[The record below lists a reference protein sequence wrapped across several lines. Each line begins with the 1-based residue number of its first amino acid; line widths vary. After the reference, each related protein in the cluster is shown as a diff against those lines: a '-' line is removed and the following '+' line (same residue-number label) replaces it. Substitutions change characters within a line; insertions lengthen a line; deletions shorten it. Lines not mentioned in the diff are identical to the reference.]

1 MGARMIPY
9 GRRFVSQTACLASA
23 LCALAAA
30 CGTPAKAST
39 AVQPVTLFT
48 GPSSGA
54 YYYLGKALADVY
66 NAKIP
71 NAHVTAVGNDG
82 PGGAGVNA
90 TAVEAGEAD
99 LGFSRSDLAY
109 LAYRSGPKGEP
120 NPHPHLRAMAVLYIN
135 AVHIL
140 VRRDSGIDDWRDV
153 RGKRVQMGDET
164 GTSSGSLARMVLDGV
179 GIPLNDVQ
187 IVPNPRNALSR
198 LRAGEM
204 DVRIFA
210 SGYPIGSLDDVGPES
225 GVRLLPLD
233 HEAIDRLRSRFPYF
247 KPAVIPKGTY
257 RGQDADYQT
266 VGIDG
271 LLLCRDTMPEALV
284 YEMTRSLFEALP
296 DLMRDQPA
304 ARLINVGRAPAT
316 SVPLHPGAARYYRE
330 RDLFR

>member
-1 MGARMIPY
+1 VVA
-9 GRRFVSQTACLASA
+9 LSA
-23 LCALAAA
+23 LGAAA
-30 CGTPAKAST
+30 CETATGAS
-39 AVQPVTLFT
+39 VPVRPVTLFT

-66 NAKIP
+66 NTKIP
-71 NAHVTAVGNDG
+71 GAHVTAVGNDG

-90 TAVEAGEAD
+90 AAVEDGEAD

-109 LAYRSGPKGEP
+109 VAYRNGSTSDP
-120 NPHPHLRAMAVLYIN
+120 NGHPHLRAMAVLYAN
-135 AVHIL
+135 AVHVI
-140 VRRDSGIDDWRDV
+140 VRRESGITKLADI
-153 RGKRVQMGDET
+153 RGKRVQIGDET
-164 GTSSGSLARMVLDGV
+164 GTSSGSLARMVLESAGLSVQD
-179 GIPLNDVQ
+179 IQ

-204 DVRIFA
+204 DVRVFA
-210 SGYPIGSLDDVGPES
+210 SGYPVGSLDDVGPAS
-225 GVRLLPLD
+225 GVRMLPLD
-233 HEAIDRLRSRFPYF
+233 QDAVDRLRSRFQYF

-257 RGQDADYQT
+257 RGQDEDYQT

-284 YEMTRSLFEALP
+284 YQMTRSLFEALP

-316 SVPLHPGAARYYRE
+316 PVPLHPGAARYYRE

>member
-1 MGARMIPY
+1 MSSSGH
-9 GRRFVSQTACLASA
+9 RFLFLSSAVLVA
-23 LCALAAA
+23 LCALGTAA
-30 CGTPAKAST
+30 CETATGAS
-39 AVQPVTLFT
+39 VPVRPVTLFT

-54 YYYLGKALADVY
+54 YFYLGKALADVY
-66 NAKIP
+66 NKKIP
-71 NAHVTAVGNDG
+71 DAHVTAVGNDG

-90 TAVEAGEAD
+90 AAVEMGEAD

-109 LAYRSGPKGEP
+109 VAYRNGSASDP
-120 NPHPHLRAMAVLYIN
+120 NGHPHLRAMAVLYAN
-135 AVHIL
+135 AVHVI
-140 VRRDSGIDDWRDV
+140 VRRESGISRLADI
-153 RGKRVQMGDET
+153 RGKRVQIGDDT
-164 GTSSGSLARMVLDGV
+164 GTSSGSLARMVLDSAGLSV
-179 GIPLNDVQ
+179 QDVQ

-204 DVRIFA
+204 DVRVFA
-210 SGYPIGSLDDVGPES
+210 SGYPVGSLDDVGPAS
-225 GVRLLPLD
+225 GVRMLPLD
-233 HEAIDRLRSRFPYF
+233 QAAVDRLRSRFPYF

-257 RGQDADYQT
+257 RGQDEDYQT

-284 YEMTRSLFEALP
+284 YQMTRSLFEALP

-316 SVPLHPGAARYYRE
+316 PVPLHPGAARYYRE

>member
-1 MGARMIPY
+1 MSTH
-9 GRRFVSQTACLASA
+9 GRAFLCRFSVALVA
-23 LCALAAA
+23 LCGLGAAA
-30 CGTPAKAST
+30 CETATGAS
-39 AVQPVTLFT
+39 VPVRPVTLFT

-66 NAKIP
+66 NANIP
-71 NAHVTAVGNDG
+71 DAHVTAVGNDG

-90 TAVEAGEAD
+90 AAVEAGEAD

-109 LAYRSGPKGEP
+109 VAYRNGSTSDP
-120 NPHPHLRAMAVLYIN
+120 NGHPHLRAMAVLYAN
-135 AVHIL
+135 AVHVL
-140 VRRDSGIDDWRDV
+140 VRRESGITKLSDI
-153 RGKRVQMGDET
+153 RGKRVQIGDDT
-164 GTSSGSLARMVLDGV
+164 GTSSGSLARMVLDSAGLSV
-179 GIPLNDVQ
+179 QDVQ

-204 DVRIFA
+204 DVRVFA
-210 SGYPIGSLDDVGPES
+210 SGYPVGSLDDVGPAS
-225 GVRLLPLD
+225 GVRMLPLSQD
-233 HEAIDRLRSRFPYF
+233 AVDRLRSRFPYF

-257 RGQDADYQT
+257 PGQDDDYQT

-284 YEMTRSLFEALP
+284 YQMTRSLFEALP

-316 SVPLHPGAARYYRE
+316 PVPLHPGAARYYRE

>member
-1 MGARMIPY
+1 MSTH
-9 GRRFVSQTACLASA
+9 GRQFLLRFSPVLIVFA
-23 LCALAAA
+23 AAA
-30 CGTPAKAST
+30 CETATGAS
-39 AVQPVTLFT
+39 VPVRPVTLFT

-66 NAKIP
+66 NTKIP
-71 NAHVTAVGNDG
+71 DAHVTAVGNDG

-90 TAVEAGEAD
+90 AAVEAGEAD

-109 LAYRSGPKGEP
+109 VAYRNGSTRDP
-120 NPHPHLRAMAVLYIN
+120 NGHPHLRAMAVLYAN
-135 AVHIL
+135 AVHVII
-140 VRRDSGIDDWRDV
+140 RRDSGITKLADI
-153 RGKRVQMGDET
+153 RGKRVQIGDDT
-164 GTSSGSLARMVLDGV
+164 GTSSGSLARMVLDSAGLSV
-179 GIPLNDVQ
+179 HDVQ

-198 LRAGEM
+198 LRSGEM
-204 DVRIFA
+204 DVRVFA
-210 SGYPIGSLDDVGPES
+210 SGYPVGSLDDVGPES
-225 GVRLLPLD
+225 GVRMLPLSQD
-233 HEAIDRLRSRFPYF
+233 AVDRLRSRFPYF

-257 RGQDADYQT
+257 RGQDEDYQT

-284 YEMTRSLFEALP
+284 YQMTRSLFDALP

-316 SVPLHPGAARYYRE
+316 PVPLHPGAARYYRE

>member
-1 MGARMIPY
+1 MSSSGH
-9 GRRFVSQTACLASA
+9 RFLFLSSAVLVA
-23 LCALAAA
+23 LCALGTAA
-30 CGTPAKAST
+30 CETATGASGP
-39 AVQPVTLFT
+39 VRPVTLFT

-54 YYYLGKALADVY
+54 YFYLGKALADVY
-66 NAKIP
+66 NKKIP
-71 NAHVTAVGNDG
+71 DAHVTAVGNDG

-90 TAVEAGEAD
+90 AAVEMGEAD

-109 LAYRSGPKGEP
+109 VAYRNGSASDP
-120 NPHPHLRAMAVLYIN
+120 NGHPHLRAMAVLYAN
-135 AVHIL
+135 AVHVI
-140 VRRDSGIDDWRDV
+140 VRRESGISRLADI
-153 RGKRVQMGDET
+153 RGKRVQIGDDT
-164 GTSSGSLARMVLDGV
+164 GTSSGSLARMVLDSAGLS
-179 GIPLNDVQ
+179 IQDVQ

-204 DVRIFA
+204 DVRVFA
-210 SGYPIGSLDDVGPES
+210 SGYPVGSLDDVGPAS
-225 GVRLLPLD
+225 GVRMLPLD
-233 HEAIDRLRSRFPYF
+233 QAAVDRLRSRFPYF

-257 RGQDADYQT
+257 RGQDEDYQT

-284 YEMTRSLFEALP
+284 YQMTRSLFEALP

-316 SVPLHPGAARYYRE
+316 PVPLHPGAARYYRE